1 MRVLFIG
8 DMVGDP
14 GLRAVGE
21 AFSRF
26 RNSGQRF
33 DFIIA
38 NVENAAGGFGV
49 NKEAMKKLSELDFN
63 CMTSG
68 NHIWDRP
75 DIYSILDDEQ
85 HLLRPANYPPGSPG
99 FGWQVFKA
107 RTGDQLVVI
116 NLQGR
121 IFMNDIDCPFQ
132 IVDRIL
138 NSLNNKHEIII
149 VDFHA
154 EATSE
159 KQAMGWYL
167 DGRVSAVIGT
177 HTHVQSAEARIL
189 PGGTGFITD
198 VGMCGSYDSVI
209 GMQVEDSLF
218 RMLKGRPNRLRV
230 ANQNIKFAGVALEI
244 DELKGKCLAIER
256 ILLDIKT
263 KEHKQVQRF

>member
-8 DMVGDP
+8 DLVGDP
-14 GLRAVGE
+14 GIRAVKE
-21 AFSRF
+21 TLTRF
-26 RNSGQRF
+26 RNGGQKF

-49 NKEAMKKLSELDFN
+49 NREALKKLSGLDFD

-75 DIYSILDDEQ
+75 EIYKILNDEQ
-85 HLLRPANYPPGSPG
+85 NLIRPANYPPGSPG
-99 FGWQVFKA
+99 FGWHVFKA
-107 RTGDQLVVI
+107 RTDDQLVVI

-132 IVDRIL
+132 TADKIL
-138 NSLNNKHEIII
+138 DGLSNKHEIII

-218 RMLKGRPNRLRV
+218 RMLKGRPNRLHV
-230 ANQNIKFAGVALEI
+230 ADQNIKFAGAVLEI
-244 DELKGKCLAIER
+244 DELKGRCLSIER
-256 ILLDIKT
+256 MLLDIKP
-263 KEHKQVQRF
+263 KERKQVQRF